1 VELVGGA
8 AGSNLKVSGKDGRQS
23 LGSEVATV
31 KREVPTSLLETA
43 MTMQEV
49 PMWKLDVAVTTM
61 EVARKI
67 QHSILDQGKRRGV
80 QQQKQPK
87 NTKNKSVI
95 ALLFPILVLSPAV

>member
-1 VELVGGA
+1 MELVGGA

-49 PMWKLDVAVTTM
+49 PMWKLDVAITTL
-61 EVARKI
+61 EVARKSREVCVK
-67 QHSILDQGKRRGV
+67 QTILGQGKCRVV
-80 QQQKQPK
+80 Q
-87 NTKNKSVI
+87 
-95 ALLFPILVLSPAV
+95 